1 MKSSTQREKSFKNT
15 KIQDLKNKSNEMKV
29 STLYL
34 NKQKK
39 KISEQ
44 VHDMYDIPSNELIFS
59 LWEFQI

>member
-15 KIQDLKNKSNEMKV
+15 KLQDLNNKLNEMKV
-29 STLYL
+29 STSYL
-34 NKQKK
+34 NKQNK

>member
-15 KIQDLKNKSNEMKV
+15 KIQDLNNKLNEMKV
-29 STLYL
+29 STSYL
-34 NKQKK
+34 NKQNK

>member
-39 KISEQ
+39 KYLSKSMTCMIYHQ
-44 VHDMYDIPSNELIFS
+44 MN
-59 LWEFQI
+59 